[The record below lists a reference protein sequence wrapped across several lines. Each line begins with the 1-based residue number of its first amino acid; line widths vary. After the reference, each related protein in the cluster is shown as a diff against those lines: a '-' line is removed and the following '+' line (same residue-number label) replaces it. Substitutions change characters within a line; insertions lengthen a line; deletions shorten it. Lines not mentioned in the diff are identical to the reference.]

1 MSLKEF
7 FIRRRL
13 NRLQKDLN
21 MLRNTI
27 KFNPYAVAI
36 IDNETDKDFSR
47 RITEYRVWSMGNSYV
62 LRRFFEKTLEYY
74 NTCNYFW
81 ARAPLSY
88 RMIHSGL
95 PGLICSKMPRIL
107 FGNGIA
113 PTVSVYKDS
122 GEVDKNKTKTAT
134 DYTLQLIDKVKLRDV
149 LTECATNESW
159 GGHSFIKF
167 SFDTELS
174 NFPIVEAADIMATE
188 VVKERNE
195 TVAIVFKT
203 WYDDSA
209 KKGNKD
215 RKYRLDEIYTTDAA
229 GDAVIRYELYELSTG
244 EDRRVPLNSIPE
256 TQKIVEAV
264 NADDE
269 IVFTGLKGMLAFEKP
284 NKLPSLEFPHS
295 NYGAS
300 DFEGATDSFDAVD
313 EAYSTIINEIRDNR
327 TFRYFASHNFRRNKD
342 TGEILTPDD
351 GFTKNF
357 VLTEGDIDQ
366 EQGVNK
372 NRIVD
377 QIPDKTEEHKAKYL
391 TAVTV
396 ALNKAGLSPYSIG
409 ITGLESI
416 NQSAESQQERNKVT
430 LETRKAKLELWTPY
444 LAKVLSQLLA
454 FNTYLLNRVG
464 VKQDDLP
471 LPDMDIT
478 LSTVTLD
485 FGEYLQDTDKDLV
498 DIWGLAKTQGISSTQ
513 NAVRELHKSWS
524 EKQILDET
532 NVILFEN
539 GMATDTPNGLPELT
553 GIETDEKEDTDKTD
567 EKGNKDD
574 KKETDNKQG
583 GDTA

>member
-1 MSLKEF
+1 MSLKDF

-62 LRRFFEKTLEYY
+62 LRRFFVGTLEYR
-74 NTCNYFW
+74 TCNYFW
-81 ARAPLSY
+81 TRAPLSY

-203 WYDDSA
+203 WYEDKD
-209 KKGNKD
+209 KKGD
-215 RKYRLDEIYTTDAA
+215 TEHKYRLDEIYTTDAA

-244 EDRRVPLNSIPE
+244 KDKRVPLNSIPE
-256 TQKIVEAV
+256 TQKIVETV

-327 TFRYFASHNFRRNKD
+327 TFRYYSSNNFRRDKD

-351 GFTKNF
+351 GFTKNY

-366 EQGVNK
+366 EQGTNK
-372 NRIVD
+372 NRVVD

-444 LAKVLSQLLA
+444 LAKVISQLLA

-464 VKQDDLP
+464 VKQDDMP

-498 DIWGLAKTQGISSTQ
+498 DIWGLAKSQGISSTQ
-513 NAVRELHKSWS
+513 NAVRELHKTWS
-524 EKQILDET
+524 EKQILDEV

-553 GIETDEKEDTDKTD
+553 GIETDEDDDTDETD
-567 EKGNKDD
+567 ETDNKDD
-574 KKETDNKQG
+574 KKETDDKQG
-583 GDTA
+583 GDTD

>member
-1 MSLKEF
+1 MSLKDF
-7 FIRRRL
+7 FTRRRL
-13 NRLQKDLN
+13 NRLQRDLN
-21 MLRNTI
+21 MLRDTI
-27 KFNPYAVAI
+27 KFNPYAVAM
-36 IDNETDKDFSR
+36 IDSETDKDFSR

-62 LRRFFEKTLEYY
+62 LRRFFVGTLEYR
-74 NTCNYFW
+74 TCNYFW
-81 ARAPLSY
+81 TRAPLSY

-122 GEVDKNKTKTAT
+122 GEVDKNKTKAAT

-167 SFDTELS
+167 SFDTDLS
-174 NFPIVEAADIMATE
+174 NFPIIEAADIMSTE

-195 TVAIVFKT
+195 TVAIIFKT
-203 WYDDSA
+203 WYEDK
-209 KKGNKD
+209 KKGNQQ
-215 RKYRLDEIYTTDAA
+215 RKYRLDEIYTTDAT
-229 GDAVIRYELYELSTG
+229 GDAVIRYELYELTTG
-244 EDRRVPLNSIPE
+244 EEKRVPLNSIPE

-264 NADDE
+264 NGDDE
-269 IVFTGLKGMLAFEKP
+269 VVFTGLKGMLAFEKP

-327 TFRYFASHNFRRNKD
+327 TFRYFASHNFRRDKD

-444 LAKVLSQLLA
+444 LSKVLSQLLA
-454 FNTYLLNRVG
+454 FNTYLLNTVG
-464 VKQDDLP
+464 VKQDDMP

-478 LSTVTLD
+478 LSTVTID

-498 DIWGLAKTQGISSTQ
+498 DIWGLAKSQGISSTQ

-539 GMATDTPNGLPELT
+539 GMATDTPNGLPDLT
-553 GIETDEKEDTDKTD
+553 GIETDEGDDTDETGKKD
-567 EKGNKDD
+567 NKDD
-574 KKETDNKQG
+574 KKETDDKQG

>member
-1 MSLKEF
+1 MSLKDF

-62 LRRFFEKTLEYY
+62 LRRFFVGTLEYR
-74 NTCNYFW
+74 TCNYFW
-81 ARAPLSY
+81 TRAPLSY

-107 FGNGIA
+107 FGNGIS

-122 GEVDKNKTKTAT
+122 GEIDKNKTKTAT

-188 VVKERNE
+188 VVKERHE
-195 TVAIVFKT
+195 TVAIIFKT
-203 WYDDSA
+203 WYEDKD
-209 KKGNKD
+209 KKGD
-215 RKYRLDEIYTTDAA
+215 TAHKYRLDEIYTTDAA

-244 EDRRVPLNSIPE
+244 KDRRVPLNSIPE

-327 TFRYFASHNFRRNKD
+327 TFRYYASHNFRRDKD

-454 FNTYLLNRVG
+454 FNTYLLNKVG
-464 VKQDDLP
+464 VKQDDMP

-498 DIWGLAKTQGISSTQ
+498 DIWGLARSQGISSTQ

-553 GIETDEKEDTDKTD
+553 GIETDEKEDTDETD
-567 EKGNKDD
+567 EKDNKND
-574 KKETDNKQG
+574 KKETDDEQG

>member
-1 MSLKEF
+1 MSLKDF
-7 FIRRRL
+7 FTRRRL
-13 NRLQKDLN
+13 NRLQRDLN
-21 MLRNTI
+21 MLRDTI
-27 KFNPYAVAI
+27 KFNPYAVAM
-36 IDNETDKDFSR
+36 IDSETDKDFSR

-62 LRRFFEKTLEYY
+62 LRRFFVGTLEYR
-74 NTCNYFW
+74 TCNYFW
-81 ARAPLSY
+81 TRAPLSY

-113 PTVSVYKDS
+113 PTISVYKDS
-122 GEVDKNKTKTAT
+122 GEVDKNKTKAAT
-134 DYTLQLIDKVKLRDV
+134 DYALQLIDKVKLRDV

-167 SFDTELS
+167 SFDTDLS
-174 NFPIVEAADIMATE
+174 NFPIIEAADIMSTE

-195 TVAIVFKT
+195 TVAIIFKT
-203 WYDDSA
+203 WYEDK
-209 KKGNKD
+209 KKGNQQ
-215 RKYRLDEIYTTDAA
+215 RKYRLDEIYTTDAT
-229 GDAVIRYELYELSTG
+229 GDAVIRYELYELTTG
-244 EDRRVPLNSIPE
+244 EEKRVPLNSIPE

-264 NADDE
+264 NGDDE
-269 IVFTGLKGMLAFEKP
+269 VVFTGLKGMLAFEKP

-327 TFRYFASHNFRRNKD
+327 TFRYFASHNFRRDKD

-444 LAKVLSQLLA
+444 LSKVLSQLLA
-454 FNTYLLNRVG
+454 FNTYLLNTVG
-464 VKQDDLP
+464 VKQDDMP

-478 LSTVTLD
+478 LSTVTID

-498 DIWGLAKTQGISSTQ
+498 DIWGLAKSQGISSTQ

-539 GMATDTPNGLPELT
+539 GMATDTPNGLPNLT
-553 GIETDEKEDTDKTD
+553 GIETDEGDDTDETD
-567 EKGNKDD
+567 EKDNKDD
-574 KKETDNKQG
+574 KKETDDKQG
-583 GDTA
+583 GDTT

>member
-1 MSLKEF
+1 MSLKDF
-7 FIRRRL
+7 FTRRRL
-13 NRLQKDLN
+13 NRLQRDLN
-21 MLRNTI
+21 MLRDTI
-27 KFNPYAVAI
+27 KFNPYAVAM
-36 IDNETDKDFSR
+36 IDSETDKDFSR

-62 LRRFFEKTLEYY
+62 LRRFFVGTLEYR
-74 NTCNYFW
+74 TCNYFW
-81 ARAPLSY
+81 TRAPLSY

-122 GEVDKNKTKTAT
+122 GEVDKNKTKAAT

-167 SFDTELS
+167 SFDTDLS
-174 NFPIVEAADIMATE
+174 NFPIIEAADIMSTE

-195 TVAIVFKT
+195 TVAIIFKT
-203 WYDDSA
+203 WYEDK
-209 KKGNKD
+209 KKGNQQ
-215 RKYRLDEIYTTDAA
+215 RKYRLDEIYTTDAT
-229 GDAVIRYELYELSTG
+229 GDAVIRYELYELTTG
-244 EDRRVPLNSIPE
+244 EEKRVPLNSIPE

-264 NADDE
+264 NGDDE
-269 IVFTGLKGMLAFEKP
+269 VVFTGLKGMLAFEKP

-327 TFRYFASHNFRRNKD
+327 TFRYFASHNFRRDKD

-377 QIPDKTEEHKAKYL
+377 QIPDKTEDHKAKYL

-444 LAKVLSQLLA
+444 LSKVLSQLLA
-454 FNTYLLNRVG
+454 FNTYLLNTVG
-464 VKQDDLP
+464 VKQDDMP

-478 LSTVTLD
+478 LSTVTTD

-498 DIWGLAKTQGISSTQ
+498 DIWGLAKSQGVSSTQ

-539 GMATDTPNGLPELT
+539 GMATDTPNGLPNLT
-553 GIETDEKEDTDKTD
+553 GIETDEGDDTDETGKKD
-567 EKGNKDD
+567 NKDD
-574 KKETDNKQG
+574 KKETDDKQG
-583 GDTA
+583 GDTT

>member
-1 MSLKEF
+1 M
-7 FIRRRL
+7 
-13 NRLQKDLN
+13 QKDLN

-62 LRRFFEKTLEYY
+62 LRRFFVGTLEYR
-74 NTCNYFW
+74 TCNYFW
-81 ARAPLSY
+81 TRAPLSY

-122 GEVDKNKTKTAT
+122 GEVDKNKTKAAT

-195 TVAIVFKT
+195 TVAIIFKT
-203 WYDDSA
+203 WYEDKD
-209 KKGNKD
+209 KKGD
-215 RKYRLDEIYTTDAA
+215 TEHKYRLDEIYTTDAA

-244 EDRRVPLNSIPE
+244 KDKRVPLNSIPE

-269 IVFTGLKGMLAFEKP
+269 IVFTTLKGMLAFEKP

-327 TFRYFASHNFRRNKD
+327 TFRYYSSNNFRRDKD

-351 GFTKNF
+351 GFTKNY

-366 EQGVNK
+366 EQGTNK
-372 NRIVD
+372 NRVVD
-377 QIPDKTEEHKAKYL
+377 QISDKTEEHKAKYL

-454 FNTYLLNRVG
+454 FNTYLLNKVG
-464 VKQDDLP
+464 VKQDDMP

-498 DIWGLAKTQGISSTQ
+498 DIWGLAKSQGISSTQ
-513 NAVRELHKSWS
+513 NAVRELHKTWS
-524 EKQILDET
+524 EKQILDEV

-553 GIETDEKEDTDKTD
+553 GIETDEGDDTDETD
-567 EKGNKDD
+567 ETDNKDD
-574 KKETDNKQG
+574 KKETDDKQG
-583 GDTA
+583 GDTD